1 MKKIA
6 FRYYSFFVSTVLRT
20 RYFITERHYYKIVT
34 RFSKSKKTKSGTF
47 AEIKNNTLFFKK
59 KNEVVRLSSI
69 NGNFATNNAR
79 EIFSRIPGVSIARK
93 RTPSPI

>member
-1 MKKIA
+1 MKIA
-6 FRYYSFFVSTVLRT
+6 FSLLFFFCQHSLRT

-34 RFSKSKKTKSGTF
+34 RFSKSKKQSRNVCL
-47 AEIKNNTLFFKK
+47 IKTTLFFQVK

-79 EIFSRIPGVSIARK
+79 EFSQEFQA
-93 RTPSPI
+93 

>member
-1 MKKIA
+1 MLFA
-6 FRYYSFFVSTVLRT
+6 TSPFVSTVLRT

-34 RFSKSKKTKSGTF
+34 RFSKPKKTKSERLP
-47 AEIKNNTLFFKK
+47 EIKNNTLFSV

-79 EIFSRIPGVSIARK
+79 DFFKNSRRK
-93 RTPSPI
+93 HLGKMKVLAFKSMLA